1 MPPNLVRVMPD
12 STLLPML
19 VNTLL
24 QHAIIR
30 ITISCMYFFWQK
42 YFVKIQKIFI
52 CINDSLLCCIYLSDE
67 MLNLR
72 KFFSRVSK

>member
-24 QHAIIR
+24 QHVIIR
-30 ITISCMYFFWQK
+30 ITISCIFLLA
-42 YFVKIQKIFI
+42 KIFFK
-52 CINDSLLCCIYLSDE
+52 NPKNIY
-67 MLNLR
+67 M
-72 KFFSRVSK
+72 